1 LSQADKCEYRGKI
14 MRADRLLSMMM
25 MLQARGRMTAQS
37 LAQQLEVSERTIYRD
52 VDALSIAGV
61 PVYTQPG
68 TDGGIFLDENYRI
81 SLTGLSISE
90 VKSLFLA
97 NASQPLTDLGLGG
110 AVEDTLLKLFATLP
124 TRQRQEAQR
133 MQERFYIDTAN
144 WFQMVEPQPFLPL
157 LEQAIWEDRT
167 IRVDYQAVEGQ
178 VEERILEAYALVA
191 KVNIWYLVAKKES
204 GEMRNYRLS
213 RLYKVD
219 IMERHFERD
228 KDFDL
233 ANYWKIS
240 CIQFEEVMKSQ
251 MPPFYV
257 TIRVHPDMFWY
268 FPSWMA
274 SRYQQ
279 LGKDETGWEQL
290 RITFES
296 LDDAVIRLTGL
307 GTQIEI
313 LEPEGLKQDLM
324 ATAQAVLNFY
334 AT

>member
-1 LSQADKCEYRGKI
+1 

-37 LAQQLEVSERTIYRD
+37 LAQELEVSERTIYRD
-52 VDALSIAGV
+52 VDALGIAGV

-97 NASQPLTDLGLGG
+97 NASQPLTDLGLGR
-110 AVEDTLLKLFATLP
+110 AVEDTLLKLFAALP

-133 MQERFYIDTAN
+133 MQQRFYIDTAN
-144 WFQMVEPQPFLPL
+144 WFQIVEPQPFLPL
-157 LEQAIWEDRT
+157 LEQAIWEDRA

-191 KVNIWYLVAKKES
+191 KVNIWYLVARKEN
-204 GEMRNYRLS
+204 GDMRNYRLS
-213 RLYKVD
+213 RLHKVD
-219 IMERHFERD
+219 ILEQHFERD
-228 KDFDL
+228 IDFDL
-233 ANYWKIS
+233 SNYWKIS
-240 CIQFEEVMKSQ
+240 CKQFEDVMKSQ

-257 TIRVHPDMFWY
+257 TLRVHPDMFWY

-274 SRYQQ
+274 SRYEQ
-279 LGKDETGWEQL
+279 LGKDKTGWEQL

-296 LDDAVIRLTGL
+296 VEDAVIRLTGL
-307 GTQIEI
+307 GTQVEI
-313 LEPEGLKQDLM
+313 LEPETLKQDLIT
-324 ATAQAVLNFY
+324 TAQAILDFY
-334 AT
+334 KN